1 VGTEAVAAGTS
12 RGRINWPLVAAAAT
26 GVQVGAAIVAS
37 RFAVAEV
44 PPFTLAMLRY
54 AVGFCCLL
62 PFAWRTLV
70 HAAPQPPAPTVTRSR
85 AGDLLAMAALGVGQF
100 GILIALLNFGLQ
112 HVGAAQAALIFS
124 LFPLLTLL
132 LAAALGRE
140 RATWRLVLGVLLS
153 IAGVALALAPKLG
166 ATQAVHWW
174 GELAV
179 AGAAATG
186 ALCSVLYRPYLRRYP
201 TVPVSAFAM
210 LASVLFLA
218 VLAIGEQWPQ
228 RLATISAPAWAAVLF
243 IGVSSGVGY
252 FWWLYPLK
260 HESPTRVT
268 VFLALNP
275 VTAALLGGALL
286 GERLHPAAL
295 AALALIAVGLW
306 LSTRPGDDARGSHP
320 PQPPTP

>member
-1 VGTEAVAAGTS
+1 V
-12 RGRINWPLVAAAAT
+12 NWPLVAAAAT

-54 AVGFCCLL
+54 AIGFGCLL
-62 PFAWRTLV
+62 PFAWRGTREALR
-70 HAAPQPPAPTVTRSR
+70 QPGGPTVHSSR
-85 AGDLLAMAALGVGQF
+85 AGDLLAMAALGIGQF

-140 RATWRLVLGVLLS
+140 RVTLFLATGVVLS
-153 IAGVALALAPKLG
+153 IAGVALMLAPKLG
-166 ATQAVHWW
+166 SPQAGHWW

-179 AGAAATG
+179 AASAATG

-218 VLAIGEQWPQ
+218 LLAGGEHWPS
-228 RLATISAPAWAAVLF
+228 RLAGFSAAAWAAIVF
-243 IGVSSGVGY
+243 IGVSSGIGY
-252 FWWLYPLK
+252 FWWLYALK

-268 VFLALNP
+268 VFLGLNP
-275 VTAALLGGALL
+275 LTAALLGWSLLNEPLPATAL
-286 GERLHPAAL
+286 G
-295 AALALIAVGLW
+295 ALALTVSGLW
-306 LSTRPGDDARGSHP
+306 LATRSPAPREDHRDRDGFTGGAR
-320 PQPPTP
+320 